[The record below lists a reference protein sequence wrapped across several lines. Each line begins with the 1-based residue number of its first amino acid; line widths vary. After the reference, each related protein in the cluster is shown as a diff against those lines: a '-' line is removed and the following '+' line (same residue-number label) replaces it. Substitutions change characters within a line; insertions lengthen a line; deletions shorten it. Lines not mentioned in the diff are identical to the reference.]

1 VNRPGGGRPVS
12 GSWTPLLLG
21 ALVAAAVG
29 VVVVWF
35 LIPRTPDA
43 FSSAGNALAAK
54 NALPAGSHG
63 SSSAGGLPVFTSFG
77 SAGSFPPSPSAVPS
91 TPPAEPS
98 TLIPGTVI
106 PETAVPSPA
115 PLSPSPSKS
124 HRSRRPSTGPTVQQ
138 DSQDSVPFVLA
149 VTPSGTASASFPADA
164 IGRDVAKAYGYSPT
178 IAVEVGKGDSFA
190 VAPVADPGRPSA
202 VPVLVAAALLGA
214 LACLTGALLRR
225 RTRWEPAPATGGGQV
240 RGDAPAAGVGQATWG
255 GQAATPVRPLPPGT
269 EPIAGT
275 ELRQLRRSA
284 EQKTALARSV
294 AELVPSLPDAL
305 VWRAEQAL
313 ADVGVR
319 SVVPDGQLFDA
330 EAHHVVGTE
339 PVPRGGRENT
349 IARTI
354 RPGYADGETILVY
367 PKVIVYADDTDGRT
381 R

>member
-1 VNRPGGGRPVS
+1 MNGRGGGRSVS
-12 GSWTPLLLG
+12 GSRAPLLLG

-35 LIPRTPDA
+35 LIPRTADA
-43 FSSAGNALAAK
+43 FSATGNALAAK
-54 NALPAGSHG
+54 NALPAGSQG
-63 SSSAGGLPVFTSFG
+63 PSSASVLPVFTSSG
-77 SAGSFPPSPSAVPS
+77 LAGP
-91 TPPAEPS
+91 
-98 TLIPGTVI
+98 
-106 PETAVPSPA
+106 
-115 PLSPSPSKS
+115 
-124 HRSRRPSTGPTVQQ
+124 
-138 DSQDSVPFVLA
+138 
-149 VTPSGTASASFPADA
+149 ASFPADA
-164 IGRDVAKAYGYSPT
+164 VGRDVAKADRYSPT

-190 VAPVADPGRPSA
+190 VAPVVDPGPSA
-202 VPVLVAAALLGA
+202 VPVLVAAAVVGA
-214 LACLTGALLRR
+214 LAWLGGALFSRRRPAPVTAGTQAIGDRQAAGAGQAVRGGQATGA
-225 RTRWEPAPATGGGQV
+225 
-240 RGDAPAAGVGQATWG
+240 GQATWG
-255 GQAATPVRPLPPGT
+255 GQATTAVRGLPPGT
-269 EPIAGT
+269 EPVADS
-275 ELRQLRRSA
+275 ELRQLRLSA
-284 EQKTALARSV
+284 QQKTALARSV

-330 EAHHVVGTE
+330 QAHHVVGTE